1 MLLIGELHKYG
12 QKSNIKKNVKTI
24 VTVKYVKFLL
34 KNFILFKEFKKI
46 KNNINIGDII
56 PITFASIIKAVEI
69 ENNKQELNV
78 GLVNKFIRENI

>member
-12 QKSNIKKNVKTI
+12 QKSNIKKDVKAI
-24 VTVKYVKFLL
+24 VIVKYVKFLF

-46 KNNINIGDII
+46 KNIINNGDII

-69 ENNKQELNV
+69 ENNKQEQNV